1 VLVASIVRSG
11 SVGVLRVL
19 AAEPPSDDGGHVC
32 LVASIVRLG
41 SVGVLRVLA
50 AEPPSDDGGQIEPSG
65 PGIPVCAQV
74 MGQTNRQECL
84 IHLQFVR

>member
-1 VLVASIVRSG
+1 MFMAQTARQNRSDG
-11 SVGVLRVL
+11 C
-19 AAEPPSDDGGHVC
+19 PPSDDGGHVC
-32 LVASIVRLG
+32 LVASIVRSG

-74 MGQTNRQECL
+74 MGQRTGRNA
-84 IHLQFVR
+84 